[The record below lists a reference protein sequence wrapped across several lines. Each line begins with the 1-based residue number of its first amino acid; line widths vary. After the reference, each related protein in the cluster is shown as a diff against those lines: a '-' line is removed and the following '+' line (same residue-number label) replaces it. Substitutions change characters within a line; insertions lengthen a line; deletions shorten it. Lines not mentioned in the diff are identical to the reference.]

1 MSIDFVR
8 FCIFMDNFHK
18 FFTKERD
25 AVPKPLYQNAP
36 FPKRSSTAGSEVF
49 YRAKNCPDKKQ
60 GSLYYLL
67 RLRLSVLKSYGVA

>member
-18 FFTKERD
+18 IFTKERD

-49 YRAKNCPDKKQ
+49 YRAKKLP
-60 GSLYYLL
+60 
-67 RLRLSVLKSYGVA
+67 